1 LLIVVRA
8 PLFCRFWNKSLWYK
22 NTTQEVA
29 NTPPPAAAAVVIV
42 VAVVVVEEELAVAK
56 TLLVIAG
63 DRCRANCRGII
74 IVSILLVAGH
84 THNTIVI
91 IVLAF

>member
-1 LLIVVRA
+1 LLIVVTA

-29 NTPPPAAAAVVIV
+29 NTPPPAAAVVIV
-42 VAVVVVEEELAVAK
+42 VTVVVEEEELAVAK
-56 TLLVIAG
+56 TLLVIATG

-74 IVSILLVAGH
+74 IGSYYG
-84 THNTIVI
+84 TCNSFQCI
-91 IVLAF
+91 I